1 MLKNRYFIIMAT
13 NNTFESNLTAIQT
26 AIANLNAGKLTQE
39 ELESLVENAKEV
51 YERAVV
57 LRYKAYEEK
66 IFGEKEI
73 VETPE
78 IEAFVEESSELELDI
93 TAEELEEKEEEVENF
108 EMNTEEIIEEHPS
121 FDFSLFDDTAE
132 EVQNEELEEN
142 AVEHVSVTATHT
154 DDFGIHEDKIIMEQV
169 TLTPTGDENSLFLDK
184 FAKKDM
190 SSYNQISSAKIVTLI
205 GAFGLNERL
214 QYINELFDGSSE
226 DFSEAIKAIDN
237 FGSLEEALIKAS
249 TYANQ
254 YNWDNSSETVE
265 EFVHKIKRRYV

>member
-1 MLKNRYFIIMAT
+1 MAT
-13 NNTFESNLTAIQT
+13 NSTFESNISAIQT
-26 AIANLNAGKLTQE
+26 ALANLNAGKLTQD

-57 LRYKAYEEK
+57 LRYKAFELK
-66 IFGEKEI
+66 VFGEKE
-73 VETPE
+73 
-78 IEAFVEESSELELDI
+78 VEEPIFAAPIFENSFIEETELEVSELELDI
-93 TAEELEEKEEEVENF
+93 PAEELEEKEEEIVEEN
-108 EMNTEEIIEEHPS
+108 PA
-121 FDFSLFDDTAE
+121 FDFSLFDDTVE
-132 EVQNEELEEN
+132 EVKEEELEED
-142 AVEHVSVTATHT
+142 AIEHVSVTATHT

-169 TLTPTGDENSLFLDK
+169 TLTPTGDENRAFLDK
-184 FAKKDM
+184 FTKKDM

-237 FGSLEEALIKAS
+237 FGSLEEALMKAS
-249 TYANQ
+249 IYAKQ
-254 YNWDNSSETVE
+254 HNWDNSSETVE

>member
-1 MLKNRYFIIMAT
+1 MAT
-13 NNTFESNLTAIQT
+13 NSSFESNISAIQA
-26 AIANLNAGKLTQE
+26 AITNLNTGKLTQE

-57 LRYKAYEEK
+57 LRFKAYEEK
-66 IFGEKEI
+66 VFGVKEI

-78 IEAFVEESSELELDI
+78 IEMAVEEISELDLDI
-93 TAEELEEKEEEVENF
+93 SDETLEEKEEETENF
-108 EMNTEEIIEEHPS
+108 EENTEEIIEENPS
-121 FDFSLFDDTAE
+121 FDFSLFSDTVE
-132 EVQNEELEEN
+132 EVQEEELEEN
-142 AVEHVSVTATHT
+142 AVEHVSVTATQS
-154 DDFGIHEDKIIMEQV
+154 DDFGIHEEKIIMEQV
-169 TLTPTGDENSLFLDK
+169 TLTPTGDENRAFLDK
-184 FAKKDM
+184 FTKKDM

-237 FGSLEEALIKAS
+237 FNSLEEALIKAS
-249 TYANQ
+249 TFANQ
-254 YNWDNSSETVE
+254 HDWDNSSETVE

>member
-1 MLKNRYFIIMAT
+1 MAT
-13 NNTFESNLTAIQT
+13 NSTFESNISAIQT
-26 AIANLNAGKLTQE
+26 ALANLNAGKLTQD

-57 LRYKAYEEK
+57 LRYKAFELK
-66 IFGEKEI
+66 VFGEKE
-73 VETPE
+73 
-78 IEAFVEESSELELDI
+78 VEEPIFAAPIFENSFIEETELEVSELELDI
-93 TAEELEEKEEEVENF
+93 PAEELEEKEEEIENF
-108 EMNTEEIIEEHPS
+108 ELNTEEIVEENPA
-121 FDFSLFDDTAE
+121 FDFSLFDDTVE
-132 EVQNEELEEN
+132 EVKEEELEED
-142 AVEHVSVTATHT
+142 AIEHVSVTATHT

-169 TLTPTGDENSLFLDK
+169 TLTPTGDENRAFLDK
-184 FAKKDM
+184 FTKKDM

-237 FGSLEEALIKAS
+237 FGSLEEALMKAS
-249 TYANQ
+249 IYAKQ
-254 YNWDNSSETVE
+254 HNWDNSSETVE